1 MRTRPIICS
10 ISVIVFAGLLA
21 SCASKPYD
29 YSNYRAHP
37 PRSIL
42 VLPPL
47 NDSTDV
53 GATYGYL
60 ATITKPIA
68 ELGYYVFPVA
78 VVDQVLKENGLPTAG
93 EMHQISLKKVHD
105 LIGADAVLY
114 ATIKQYGSK
123 YQVISSTTVVAAEAE
138 LVDVKTGILLWKGS
152 VNLQV
157 SSSSGN
163 ILVDLIASPF
173 EQAVNQSTDQAHN
186 VSATANSILFNTK
199 DQGLLPGPYYPQDK
213 PQ

>member
-1 MRTRPIICS
+1 MIKRRIIC
-10 ISVIVFAGLLA
+10 GLCVVAVALLLGG
-21 SCASKPYD
+21 CASAPYD
-29 YSNYRAHP
+29 YTNYRAHP

-47 NDSTDV
+47 NNSTEV

-60 ATITKPIA
+60 STITRPIA
-68 ELGYYVFPVA
+68 EMGYYVFPVA

-93 EMHQISLKKVHD
+93 EMHTISLKKVHE

-123 YQVISSTTVVAAEAE
+123 YQIISSTTVVAAEAE
-138 LVDVKTGILLWKGS
+138 LVDVKTGLLLWKGA
-152 VNLQV
+152 VNLQI

-163 ILVDLIASPF
+163 IIVDLVASPF
-173 EQAVNQSTDQAHN
+173 EQAVNQSTDQAHK
-186 VSATANSILFNTK
+186 VSAIANAQLFTTK
-199 DQGLLPGPYYPQDK
+199 NQGLLPGPYFPQDK
-213 PQ
+213 KQ